1 MSVIDTPD
9 CVDFT
14 SEVDNALRAFD
25 AAVFVLSSVG
35 GMNSLSISVDK
46 QMIKYQLP
54 RLVYINNL
62 DNKGA
67 DPWDVLNQVNFR
79 LMDLRSSYFHML
91 LIPYKI
97 L

>member
-9 CVDFT
+9 RVDFT
-14 SEVDNALRAFD
+14 VDVENALRAFD
-25 AAVFVLSSVG
+25 AAVLVLSSVG
-35 GMNSLSISVDK
+35 GVNSQSISVDK

-62 DNKGA
+62 DQKGA
-67 DPWDVLNQVNFR
+67 NPWRVLNQVNFR

-91 LIPYKI
+91 LVPYKI